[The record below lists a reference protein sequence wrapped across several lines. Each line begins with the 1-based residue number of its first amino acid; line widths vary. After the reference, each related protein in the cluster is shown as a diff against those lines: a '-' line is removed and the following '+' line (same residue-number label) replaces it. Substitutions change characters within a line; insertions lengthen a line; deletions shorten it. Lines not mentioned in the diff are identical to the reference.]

1 MITVLGNLPRIVD
14 YHLLY
19 WYIPTAFKQ
28 HFMWFFL
35 LCLSYSLLQASTK
48 EDPTL
53 YWGAGDLLQGL
64 CEIFTLLMVVLYIF
78 EEINQ
83 MIRWVRLVKVIKC
96 VMRDWSP
103 SEAECT
109 MNFGDE

>member
-1 MITVLGNLPRIVD
+1 
-14 YHLLY
+14 
-19 WYIPTAFKQ
+19 
-28 HFMWFFL
+28 MWFFL

-83 MIRWVRLVKVIKC
+83 MIR
-96 VMRDWSP
+96 
-103 SEAECT
+103 
-109 MNFGDE
+109 